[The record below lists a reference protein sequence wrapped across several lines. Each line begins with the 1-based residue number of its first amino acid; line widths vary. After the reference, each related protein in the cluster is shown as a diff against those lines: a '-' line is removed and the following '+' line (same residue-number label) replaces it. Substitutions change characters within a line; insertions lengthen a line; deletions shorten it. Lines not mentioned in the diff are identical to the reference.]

1 MAEVYSVSQLTAYL
15 KNLVEEDP
23 HLQQI
28 WVQGEISNFTRHSS
42 GHQYFTLKDESARL
56 RCVMFRRE
64 SQRLKFLPQDG
75 MAVTVLGRLAI
86 YPKNGEYQLY
96 VAVMEASGVGSLYL
110 AYEQLKQRLAEE
122 GLFDQARKRRLPVLP
137 RKIAVITS
145 PTGAAVRDIIRIL
158 HRRYPRVDILVIPA
172 LVQGASAPQSLVA
185 SLDLIGR
192 LPGLDLAII
201 GRGGGSIEELWAFND
216 EHVARAIARCPIPV
230 VSAVGHETDFTIA
243 DFVADL
249 RAPTPSAAA
258 ELSVPEINKLREDL
272 GAMESRLKN
281 LLLQTL
287 EKKRILLSK
296 AATYPDLVRPDR
308 WLALRRQQID
318 LAREEMVNRIRNKL
332 EGKKHSLLKKIAKLE
347 ALSPLASLTRGY
359 SICLREDGSVV
370 SRAGQVK
377 PGEEINILLH
387 QGELCCAVRKV
398 KEEREG

>member
-1 MAEVYSVSQLTAYL
+1 M
-15 KNLVEEDP
+15 
-23 HLQQI
+23 
-28 WVQGEISNFTRHSS
+28 
-42 GHQYFTLKDESARL
+42 
-56 RCVMFRRE
+56 
-64 SQRLKFLPQDG
+64 
-75 MAVTVLGRLAI
+75 
-86 YPKNGEYQLY
+86 
-96 VAVMEASGVGSLYL
+96 
-110 AYEQLKQRLAEE
+110 
-122 GLFDQARKRRLPVLP
+122 
-137 RKIAVITS
+137 
-145 PTGAAVRDIIRIL
+145 
-158 HRRYPRVDILVIPA
+158 
-172 LVQGASAPQSLVA
+172 QGASAPQSLVA

-258 ELSVPEINKLREDL
+258 EQCAEINKLREDL

-332 EGKKHSLLKKIAKLE
+332 EGKRHSLLKKIAKLE
-347 ALSPLASLTRGY
+347 ALSPLATLTRGY

-370 SRAGQVK
+370 SGRTGK
-377 PGEEINILLH
+377 PGGVNIPLP
-387 QGELCCAVRKV
+387 G
-398 KEEREG
+398 